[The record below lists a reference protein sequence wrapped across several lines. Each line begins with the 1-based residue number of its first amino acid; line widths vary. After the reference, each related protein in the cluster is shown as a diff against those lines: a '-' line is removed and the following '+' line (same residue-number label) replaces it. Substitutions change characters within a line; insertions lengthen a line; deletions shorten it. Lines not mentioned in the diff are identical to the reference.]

1 MTKNEALEKA
11 KEVIDNDKRAVI
23 IENRIARLEKMM
35 TEDADDPA
43 VILMDAV
50 DDGYITWETLGR
62 ELIAQMSVDELWSV
76 CDALDL
82 VEESKKASDKPVKNE
97 DIDDDDMDVDNM
109 TPSERNAWAKRKV
122 QQMKAK
128 QQQLDDDA
136 DDEDSE
142 GDYNSYDIC
151 REILDNYGATDWI
164 GESDIDEYLD
174 NYYSDMSDEDRW
186 FVHDRMEKFA
196 NVDPYRSVQ
205 DDDDEDWDEDD
216 EDFESKKR
224 PARRA
229 KNESTKRPAKRSLVS
244 RYKK

>member
-82 VEESKKASDKPVKNE
+82 VEESKKASDKSVKNE
-97 DIDDDDMDVDNM
+97 D
-109 TPSERNAWAKRKV
+109 
-122 QQMKAK
+122 MK
-128 QQQLDDDA
+128 

-142 GDYNSYDIC
+142 DGYNSYDIC

-196 NVDPYRSVQ
+196 NVDPYRSIQ
-205 DDDDEDWDEDD
+205 DDDEDDEDWDEDD

-244 RYKK
+244 RYRK

>member
-43 VILMDAV
+43 VILLDAV

-82 VEESKKASDKPVKNE
+82 VEESKKESDKSVKNE
-97 DIDDDDMDVDNM
+97 DMED
-109 TPSERNAWAKRKV
+109 
-122 QQMKAK
+122 
-128 QQQLDDDA
+128 

-142 GDYNSYDIC
+142 GYNSYDIC

-174 NYYSDMSDEDRW
+174 TYYSDMSDEDRW

-196 NVDPYRSVQ
+196 DVDPYRSVQ
-205 DDDDEDWDEDD
+205 DDDDEDDEDEDWGEDD

-224 PARRA
+224 QARRA

>member
-97 DIDDDDMDVDNM
+97 DIDDDDMDVDPSNM

-122 QQMKAK
+122 QQMKANRK
-128 QQQLDDDA
+128 AEPQLDD
-136 DDEDSE
+136 ED
-142 GDYNSYDIC
+142 GYNSYDIC
-151 REILDNYGATDWI
+151 QEILDNYGATDWI

-186 FVHDRMEKFA
+186 FVHDRMEKFV

-205 DDDDEDWDEDD
+205 DDDDEDEDWDEDD

>member
-97 DIDDDDMDVDNM
+97 DIDDDDMDVDPSNM

-122 QQMKAK
+122 QQMKANRK
-128 QQQLDDDA
+128 AEPQLDD
-136 DDEDSE
+136 ED
-142 GDYNSYDIC
+142 GYNSYDIC
-151 REILDNYGATDWI
+151 QEILDNYGATDWI

-186 FVHDRMEKFA
+186 FVHDRMEKFV

-205 DDDDEDWDEDD
+205 DDEDDWDEDD

-229 KNESTKRPAKRSLVS
+229 KNESTKQPAKRSLVS

>member
-43 VILMDAV
+43 VILTDAV

-97 DIDDDDMDVDNM
+97 DMG
-109 TPSERNAWAKRKV
+109 
-122 QQMKAK
+122 
-128 QQQLDDDA
+128 

-142 GDYNSYDIC
+142 DGYNSYDIC

-196 NVDPYRSVQ
+196 NVDPYRSIQ
-205 DDDDEDWDEDD
+205 DDDEDDEDWDEDD

-229 KNESTKRPAKRSLVS
+229 KNESIKRPAKRSLVS